1 MREALKIVG
10 EEGLEA
16 SWARHQRLHEKL
28 WDGLSKLGLQP
39 FVEDE
44 NSRLATINTI
54 KVHHLYVIQP
64 LQRPVDM

>member
-1 MREALKIVG
+1 MREALKIVA

-44 NSRLATINTI
+44 ASRLATVNTI
-54 KVHHLYVIQP
+54 KVSCLP
-64 LQRPVDM
+64 MLQSRS